1 MNTGQA
7 RAEEIRQKRV
17 TGLIKARAAA
27 KEKRAAKNL
36 AVMTA
41 EKNDLPEGLPQKKSG
56 TRTFIYRPQDPADP
70 IEMSMGGIMFHANVP
85 KDVADT
91 VTVLQLITETRET
104 AEGEVRSKG
113 REQKV
118 PLYKVLEHNPWFEID
133 GVKPPRPQPATAR
146 VPDTSDEYRGYAIA
160 WIATSTSAATMD
172 KRWSGEDMLRRKCGI
187 SASDLAYIMPF
198 FDARREECADIQ
210 SQRVA

>member
-1 MNTGQA
+1 MNTGAA
-7 RAEEIRQKRV
+7 RAEEIKQKRIA
-17 TGLIKARAAA
+17 GLVAARAAA
-27 KEKRAAKNL
+27 AKKREARREKEDKREAAVE
-36 AVMTA
+36 AREV
-41 EKNDLPEGLPQKKSG
+41 KKSG

-85 KDVADT
+85 KGVPDS
-91 VTVLQLITETRET
+91 VTILQLITETRET

-133 GVKPPRPQPATAR
+133 GVKPPRPAPATAR
-146 VPDTSDEYRGYAIA
+146 MPDTADEYRGYAVA
-160 WIATSTSAATMD
+160 WIGDSKTVAAMD
-172 KRWSGEDMLRRKCGI
+172 KRWSGEDWLRRKCGVA
-187 SASDLAYIMPF
+187 ASDLAYIMPF
-198 FDARREECADIQ
+198 FDAKREECADIQ